1 MEENILI
8 EVTSACAITFSITE
22 CPHVNRRNTSND
34 ENLRSQISDAMT
46 VPRDRHFGTR
56 LPLQQIF
63 VPDVD
68 LLNAA
73 GRLVFN
79 LNLTCAADQ
88 VETIGHRK

>member
-1 MEENILI
+1 
-8 EVTSACAITFSITE
+8 
-22 CPHVNRRNTSND
+22 
-34 ENLRSQISDAMT
+34 MT

-73 GRLVFN
+73 GRLVFD